1 MNLPDLNKIEKGND
15 IFIVGTGTSL
25 TSFDW
30 SLLGGRCVI
39 ALNDAVKSIHSPTY
53 HMYTDNLFSRKY
65 SDLPLRDTTIICRN
79 RSAIE
84 ISKDDS
90 RNRILCRFMSSRNPG
105 SASNHEL
112 YVFATVAVTAIH
124 AAQRFGAK
132 RIFLLGIDAYRL
144 PQKRYYD
151 GRAKA
156 NRKVYKVVARSGD
169 RWTEKQHLR
178 WGKAM
183 DVMKAYF
190 RRNKLYPGPWP
201 EPGVYNL
208 SKHSTIKAWEKVDP
222 ELVFNEGAARCQ
234 SR

>member
-1 MNLPDLNKIEKGND
+1 MNLPDLNKKEEGKD

-25 TSFDW
+25 TKFNW
-30 SLLGGRCVI
+30 CLLDGRCVI
-39 ALNDAVKSIHSPTY
+39 ALNDAIKSLGSPTY

-65 SDLPLRDTTIICRN
+65 SDLLLPDTTILCRN
-79 RSAIE
+79 RSSIE
-84 ISKDDS
+84 VSKDDRFKGQS
-90 RNRILCRFMSSRNPG
+90 CRFMSAPNPG
-105 SASNHEL
+105 SANQHQL

-124 AAQRFGAK
+124 VAHRLGAR

-190 RRNKLYPGPWP
+190 QRNKLYPGPWTG
-201 EPGVYNL
+201 PGVYNL

-222 ELVFNEGAARCQ
+222 DLVFNEGVAGCQ